1 VSRPRKRTLT
11 ATALVLVS
19 ALGWLSAAPA
29 TAQEADGLVAGRI
42 LMGTADATLD
52 ESALQVRLVILED
65 EAVAGTVDATVA
77 DGRYEAR
84 VPAIL
89 SRTYVPVATYRDI
102 QYFVPPA
109 ILDPSAPEVVQ
120 DVTVYETTTERPN
133 LTIESTT
140 VTLVAI
146 DRDLG
151 QMGFLREDLVR
162 NPGDRV
168 YIGDDRGV
176 TLRLPVPEGTLQ
188 GAGDNPEGTFTLEAG
203 AISVAL
209 PIRPLTTTSVVTR
222 TLVGYDVA
230 EDEYALRVTAPLA
243 ADLVQVRVPEGF
255 LQGLAPQGDASR
267 ADDAVVGEAPDTTTL
282 HVVSQAAVGPGQSL
296 IVTLEGFAPERRVNA
311 LTETTGAM
319 IAAAVTLLVVGGSVT
334 AAALRRRSGGV

>member
-1 VSRPRKRTLT
+1 MSRTRSRSLT
-11 ATALVLVS
+11 AAALVLAT
-19 ALGWLSAAPA
+19 ALGWLAAAPA
-29 TAQEADGLVAGRI
+29 TAQEADGLVAGQI
-42 LMGTADATLD
+42 LMGTAGATLD
-52 ESALQVRLVILED
+52 ESVLQVRLVILEE
-65 EAVAGTVDATVA
+65 EAVAGTVNATVTE
-77 DGRYEAR
+77 GRYEAR
-84 VPAIL
+84 VPAVL
-89 SRTYVPVATYRDI
+89 SRTYVPVITYRDI

-120 DVTVYETTTERPN
+120 DVTVYETTTERPD

-176 TLRLPVPEGTLQ
+176 TLRLPVPEGTLE
-188 GAGDNPEGTFTLEAG
+188 GTGDNPEGTFTLEAG

-209 PIRPLTTTSVVTR
+209 PIRPLSTTSVVTR
-222 TLVGYDVA
+222 TLVEYDVA
-230 EDEYALRVTAPLA
+230 EDEYTLRVTAPLA

-255 LQGLAPQGDASR
+255 LRGLDPQGGAGR
-267 ADDAVVGEAPDTTTL
+267 AGDVIVGEAPDTTTL
-282 HVVSQAAVGPGQSL
+282 QVVSQATVGPGQGL
-296 IVTLEGFAPERRVNA
+296 IVRLDGFAPERRVNA
-311 LTETTGAM
+311 LTEARGAM
-319 IAAAVTLLVVGGSVT
+319 VAALVTLLVVGGAVT
-334 AAALRRRSGGV
+334 AATLRRRSGGA